1 MLRSRAGAVRHRSMR
16 WMAVAALGASAALV
30 GAGPASAAEA
40 DITGGSLTWGFKAS
54 FRSYVKTGNGN
65 PPISV
70 GNGATVN
77 TDGTF
82 TFPSTGGTHDAGSGT
97 TSATY
102 GGKVVFSYPAH
113 FFTITLANP
122 TVAITGGTAALKADV
137 DLVTTE
143 TDPVSVKQATIAT
156 LTVSG
161 GNPATSGNTVTGSS
175 LAAVLTSQGATAFN
189 GFYGAGETL
198 DPVSF
203 TFTTGNGGPA
213 RAAVTVTPTQGLD
226 PAGATITVRGTG
238 FDPDA
243 NNGAGIY
250 VSFGPKVDEH
260 WANASVL
267 QVTKWVNKTNEP
279 TDARDRMAADGSFTT
294 TLPISAVYTDRNG
307 NQVDCTQVQCYVITF
322 AARGSADRSQDT
334 FTPLTFTRTGG
345 GGNTAQQRIT
355 GTVTGGPLTLSVAG
369 SAVELP
375 AVGKGEYA
383 QAALNPATVADL
395 RGIGTGWSLVGQ
407 VSDLTSAGGGVIA
420 GNYLGWT
427 PTATVVNDPLGGA
440 NPAVTPGAVAAP
452 GAGLGEARALC
463 TSAAGAS
470 NGIFTCGAELNLGV
484 PASAAAG
491 DYAATLTLTLS

>member
-16 WMAVAALGASAALV
+16 WMAVLALGASAALV
-30 GAGPASAAEA
+30 GAGPAAAAEA
-40 DITGGSLTWGFKAS
+40 DITDGSLTWGFKAS
-54 FRSYVKTGNGN
+54 FRAYVKTGNGN
-65 PPISV
+65 PPIAVS
-70 GNGATVN
+70 NGATIN

-82 TFPSTGGTHDAGSGT
+82 TFPSKGGTHDAASGT

-102 GGKVVFSYPAH
+102 GGTVAFSYPAH
-113 FFTITLANP
+113 MFTITLANP
-122 TVAITGGTAALKADV
+122 TVAISGGSASLKADV
-137 DLVTTE
+137 DLVTTMAE
-143 TDPVSVKQATIAT
+143 PVSVKQATIAT
-156 LTVSG
+156 LT
-161 GNPATSGNTVTGSS
+161 GNPATSGNTVTGSD
-175 LAAVLTSQGATAFN
+175 LAAVLTAQGATAFN
-189 GFYGAGETL
+189 GFYAAGDTL

-203 TFTTGNGGPA
+203 TFTTGGAAPA
-213 RAAVTVTPTQGLD
+213 DPAVTVTPAQGLD

-250 VSFGPKVDEH
+250 VSFGPKVAEH
-260 WANASVL
+260 WSNAGVL

-279 TDARDRMAADGSFTT
+279 TEVRDRLAADGSFTT

-307 NQVDCTQVQCYVITF
+307 DQVDCTQVQCYVITF

-334 FTPLTFTRTGG
+334 FTPITFTRNGG

-369 SAVELP
+369 ANVALP

-383 QAALNPATVADL
+383 KAPLNPATVADL

-407 VSDLTSAGGGVIA
+407 VSDFTSAGGVIA
-420 GNYLGWT
+420 ANSLGWT
-427 PTATVVNDPLGGA
+427 PTATAVVDPLAGSSG
-440 NPAVTPGAVAAP
+440 VVIPGAVAAP

-463 TSAAGAS
+463 TSVAGTS

-484 PASAAAG
+484 PATAAAG

>member
-1 MLRSRAGAVRHRSMR
+1 MVMFKAGAVRYRSMR
-16 WMAVAALGASAALV
+16 WAAALALGASAALV
-30 GAGPASAAEA
+30 GAGPAAAA
-40 DITGGSLTWGFKAS
+40 DITGGSLTWGFKSS

-65 PPISV
+65 PPIAVS
-70 GNGATVN
+70 NGATVN

-82 TFPSTGGTHDAGSGT
+82 TFPSTGGTRDAGSGT
-97 TSATY
+97 TNATY

-122 TVAITGGTAALKADV
+122 TVAISSGTAALKADV

-143 TDPVSVKQATIAT
+143 SEPVSVKQATIAT

-161 GNPATSGNTVTGSS
+161 SNPATSGNTVTGSNI
-175 LAAVLTSQGATAFN
+175 AAVLTSQGASAFN
-189 GFYGAGETL
+189 GFYNAGDTL

-203 TFTTGNGGPA
+203 TFSTGSTAPAGPT
-213 RAAVTVTPTQGLD
+213 VTVTPSQGLD
-226 PAGATITVRGTG
+226 PAGATITVRGSG

-243 NNGAGIY
+243 NNAAGFY

-260 WANASVL
+260 WANSSVL

-279 TDARDRMAADGSFTT
+279 TDARDRLATDGSFNT
-294 TLPISAVYTDRNG
+294 TLPISAVYTDRKG
-307 NQVDCTQVQCYVITF
+307 NQVDCIQVQCYVITF

-334 FTPLTFTRTGG
+334 FTPITFTRPGG
-345 GGNTAQQRIT
+345 AGGTAQQRIT
-355 GTVTGGPLTLSVAG
+355 STVTGGPLTLSVAG
-369 SAVELP
+369 STVELP

-383 QAALNPATVADL
+383 KAPLNTTTVADL

-407 VSDLTSAGGGVIA
+407 VSDFNSAGGVIA
-420 GNYLGWT
+420 ANSLGWA
-427 PTATVVNDPLGGA
+427 PTATAVVDPIAGSSGV
-440 NPAVTPGAVAAP
+440 VTPGAVAAP

-463 TSAAGAS
+463 TAAAGAS

-491 DYAATLTLTLS
+491 DYVATLTLTLS